1 MMEWMDPAIQAYA
14 EEHSSPEPAVL
25 AELSRLTREKVHSP
39 QMLSGHMQGRFLALI
54 SRLLNPS
61 LILEIGTYTGY
72 SALCLA
78 EGLHPGGKLITLD
91 KDPRVTE
98 IAQSFFEKA
107 GFASQIE
114 IRLGEADKLIPGI
127 EGEIDLVFIDADKR
141 NYSNYFDRVIDRV
154 RKGGLIIADNV
165 LWSGRV
171 TKEEKDKQTAALD
184 AYNKKVLADK
194 RVSTLLLPVRDGL
207 NIAQK
212 IV

>member
-1 MMEWMDPAIQAYA
+1 MEWMDPAIQAYA

-39 QMLSGHMQGRFLALI
+39 QMLSGQMQGRFLALI

-78 EGLHPGGKLITLD
+78 EGLRPGGKLITLD

-98 IAQSFFEKA
+98 IAQSFFDKA
-107 GFASQIE
+107 GISPQIE
-114 IRLGEADKLIPGI
+114 IRLGEADGLIPGI

-141 NYSNYFDRVIDRV
+141 NYSKYFDLVIDRV

-194 RVSTLLLPVRDGL
+194 RVSTILLPVRDGL

>member
-1 MMEWMDPAIQAYA
+1 MEWMDSAIQAYA
-14 EEHSSPEPAVL
+14 EEHCTPEPPLL
-25 AELSRLTREKVHSP
+25 AELGRLTREKVHSP
-39 QMLSGHMQGRFLALI
+39 QMLSGHMQGRLLALL
-54 SRLLNPS
+54 SRLLNP
-61 LILEIGTYTGY
+61 LMILEIGTYTGY

-78 EGLHPGGKLITLD
+78 EGLRPEGKLITLD

-107 GFASQIE
+107 GVSSRIE
-114 IRLGEADKLIPGI
+114 IRLGEADRLIPAI
-127 EGEIDLVFIDADKR
+127 DGEIDLVFIDADKR
-141 NYSNYFDRVIDRV
+141 NYSKYFDLVIDRV
-154 RKGGLIIADNV
+154 RKGGLVIADNV

-171 TKEEKDKQTAALD
+171 TEEEKDMQTAALD

-194 RVSTLLLPVRDGL
+194 RVTTLLLPVRDGL